1 MFDFIVTD
9 ITIEDLIIDTRV
21 AATVLTG
28 VFAIVLLIRSRK
40 EQSLIKRKGLFWAGI
55 LFQLL
60 VVNLILIG
68 YYELDT
74 YSLFFEY
81 GSLGLIT
88 LIPLLFSSL
97 WICKFFPLLIA
108 EKTANY
114 LRILLVVWFFIL
126 LVVSL
131 FDNPF
136 FYIIRI
142 VSPLIVNFTIL
153 TMLVLSV

>member
-1 MFDFIVTD
+1 MGHILKQFTPPLSLFRLFLYTPENRKLPIILVMFDFIVTD

-88 LIPLLFSSL
+88 LIPLL
-97 WICKFFPLLIA
+97 
-108 EKTANY
+108 
-114 LRILLVVWFFIL
+114 
-126 LVVSL
+126 
-131 FDNPF
+131 
-136 FYIIRI
+136 
-142 VSPLIVNFTIL
+142 
-153 TMLVLSV
+153 